1 MADETPGTSG
11 VAAKVE
17 PPVFDPAAIEKMV
30 QGAVRTSIEA
40 MAKEGQTRQAE
51 ADAAKAQADQAG
63 QAGKAAATNP
73 FAEMIQPVLEPTMK
87 TVRDLETRTA
97 LAADAVTFYT
107 DPANATAHKYR
118 AQIEK
123 IVTEQQKRGNLVA
136 RTDAWKYLRG
146 GDLYDELGKESL
158 TAHEQKIK
166 EAQAASAAGPST
178 TVPKFSKPIDDM
190 NTDELGTALKGVA
203 F

>member
-1 MADETPGTSG
+1 MADETPGTAG
-11 VAAKVE
+11 TVAATPP
-17 PPVFDPAAIEKMV
+17 PPVDPAAIEKMV
-30 QGAVRTSIEA
+30 QGAVRSSIEA
-40 MAKEGQTRQAE
+40 MVKEGQARQAE
-51 ADAAKAQADQAG
+51 AETAKAAEDAAG

-73 FAEMIQPVLEPTMK
+73 FAEMVQPILEPTTK
-87 TVRDLETRTA
+87 AVRDLETRTA
-97 LAADAVTFYT
+97 LATDAVAFYT

-123 IVTEQQKRGNLVA
+123 IVTDQQKRGNLVA
-136 RTDAWKYLRG
+136 RSDAWKYLRG

-190 NTDELGTALKGVA
+190 NTEELGTALKGVA